1 MPGGTQKFWAT
12 PVIGGGKGRM
22 IRSYDTLR
30 IPSRRH
36 KKKTPARMGKRL
48 ASMVLTYLQIEEF
61 EK

>member
-1 MPGGTQKFWAT
+1 
-12 PVIGGGKGRM
+12 M